1 MRSAAWGIVPRFD
14 AVSGICADGA
24 GEEKTMAMDNREL
37 KRAGL
42 KATLPRLKILEILE
56 SSDRHHLSAEDVY
69 KELLESGDDVGL
81 ATIYRVLTQ
90 FETAGL
96 VSRHHFESGH
106 AVFELERGHH
116 HDHVVCVQCGKVEE
130 FYDQTIEDRQKSVVG
145 KMGYE
150 IQDHALVIYGNC
162 TKPNCPG
169 KSS

>member
-1 MRSAAWGIVPRFD
+1 MP
-14 AVSGICADGA
+14 
-24 GEEKTMAMDNREL
+24 TDNREL

-56 SSDRHHLSAEDVY
+56 TSGRHHLSAEDVY
-69 KELLESGDDVGL
+69 RELLEIGDDVGL

-96 VSRHHFESGH
+96 VTRHRFESGH

-116 HDHVVCVQCGKVEE
+116 HDHIVCVQCGKVEE

-145 KMGYE
+145 KMGFE
-150 IQDHALVIYGNC
+150 IQDHSLVIYGNC
-162 TKPNCPG
+162 NNPSCPG
-169 KSS
+169 KSR

>member
-1 MRSAAWGIVPRFD
+1 MSA
-14 AVSGICADGA
+14 
-24 GEEKTMAMDNREL
+24 DNSEL

-42 KATLPRLKILEILE
+42 KATVPRLKILEMLE
-56 SSDRHHLSAEDVY
+56 SSDKHHLSAEDVY
-69 KELLESGDDVGL
+69 RELLEAGDDVGL

-90 FETAGL
+90 FESAGL

-130 FYDQTIEDRQKSVVG
+130 FVDQTIEDRQKLVVG

-150 IQDHALVIYGNC
+150 IQDHSLVIYGNC
-162 TKPNCPG
+162 RKQNCPG
-169 KSS
+169 RSS

>member
-1 MRSAAWGIVPRFD
+1 MSA
-14 AVSGICADGA
+14 
-24 GEEKTMAMDNREL
+24 DNREL

-42 KATLPRLKILEILE
+42 KATVPRLKILEILE
-56 SSDRHHLSAEDVY
+56 TSGKHHLSAEDVY
-69 KELLESGDDVGL
+69 RELLEAGDDVGL

-90 FETAGL
+90 FESAGL

-130 FYDQTIEDRQKSVVG
+130 FFDQAIENRQKVVAE

-150 IQDHALVIYGNC
+150 IQDHSLVIYGNC
-162 TKPNCPG
+162 SKPNCLG
-169 KSS
+169 RSR

>member
-1 MRSAAWGIVPRFD
+1 MSA
-14 AVSGICADGA
+14 
-24 GEEKTMAMDNREL
+24 DNREL

-42 KATLPRLKILEILE
+42 KATVPRLKILEILE
-56 SSDRHHLSAEDVY
+56 TSSKHHLSAEDVY
-69 KELLESGDDVGL
+69 RELLEAGDDVGL

-90 FETAGL
+90 FESAGL

-130 FYDQTIEDRQKSVVG
+130 FFDQAIENRQKLVVE

-150 IQDHALVIYGNC
+150 IQDHSLVIYGNC
-162 TKPNCPG
+162 SKANCPG
-169 KSS
+169 RPR

>member
-1 MRSAAWGIVPRFD
+1 MSA
-14 AVSGICADGA
+14 
-24 GEEKTMAMDNREL
+24 DNREL

-42 KATLPRLKILEILE
+42 KATVPRLKILEILE
-56 SSDRHHLSAEDVY
+56 TSGKHHLSAEDVY
-69 KELLESGDDVGL
+69 RELLEAGDDVGL

-90 FETAGL
+90 FESAGL

-130 FYDQTIEDRQKSVVG
+130 FFDQAIEDRQKVVVE

-150 IQDHALVIYGNC
+150 IQDHSLVIYGNC
-162 TKPNCPG
+162 SKPNCPG
-169 KSS
+169 RSR

>member
-1 MRSAAWGIVPRFD
+1 MSA
-14 AVSGICADGA
+14 
-24 GEEKTMAMDNREL
+24 DNREL

-42 KATLPRLKILEILE
+42 KATVPRLKILEMLE
-56 SSDRHHLSAEDVY
+56 SSDKHHLSAEDVY
-69 KELLESGDDVGL
+69 RELLEAGDDVGL

-90 FETAGL
+90 FESAGL

-130 FYDQTIEDRQKSVVG
+130 FFDQAIEDRQKLVAG

-150 IQDHALVIYGNC
+150 IQDHSLVIYGNC
-162 TKPNCPG
+162 RKPNCPG
-169 KSS
+169 RSS

>member
-1 MRSAAWGIVPRFD
+1 MSA
-14 AVSGICADGA
+14 
-24 GEEKTMAMDNREL
+24 DNREL

-42 KATLPRLKILEILE
+42 KATVPRLKILEMLE
-56 SSDRHHLSAEDVY
+56 SSDKHHLSAEDVY
-69 KELLESGDDVGL
+69 RELLEAGDDVGL

-90 FETAGL
+90 FESAGL

-130 FYDQTIEDRQKSVVG
+130 FVDQTIEDRQKLVVG

-150 IQDHALVIYGNC
+150 IQDHSLVIYGNC
-162 TKPNCPG
+162 RKQNCPG
-169 KSS
+169 RSS

>member
-1 MRSAAWGIVPRFD
+1 MSADI
-14 AVSGICADGA
+14 
-24 GEEKTMAMDNREL
+24 REL

-42 KATLPRLKILEILE
+42 KATVPRLKILEILE
-56 SSDRHHLSAEDVY
+56 TSDKHHLSAEDVY
-69 KELLESGDDVGL
+69 RELLEAGDDVGL

-90 FETAGL
+90 FESAGL

-130 FYDQTIEDRQKSVVG
+130 FFDETIENRQKLVVG

-150 IQDHALVIYGNC
+150 IQDHSLVIYGNC
-162 TKPNCPG
+162 TKANCPG
-169 KSS
+169 RSR